1 MFNHQD
7 LFTSFDETGSL
18 KQKLVSLHR
27 ILQAEL
33 PFIAR
38 LAIALYDPKTEQLAT
53 YLHSSGKDNPLPN
66 YQASLE
72 LAPSLQEILRQGKP
86 RVVNNMTT
94 FAKGEHEHTLRIGQA
109 GYAASYTRPMFY
121 HGLCFGFQFFN
132 AFETDVF
139 TESCLH
145 KLDTYGQ
152 IVSLMIINDLSVIG
166 MLNAAVK
173 TTQDIAH
180 FRDPETGNHLDRMSR
195 YARLIASALADQY
208 QLDDMFISRVFM
220 FSPLHDIGKIAI
232 PDNILLKAGPLNEGE
247 FDVMKMH
254 TVKGRQMIDDL
265 INNFEL
271 NGIRDISILRNIAE
285 FHHEKVNGSG
295 YPRGLKGAEIPL
307 EARIVAVADVFDAL
321 TSKRTYKDAWSNED
335 AFTLLRELAGEQFDQ
350 DCVDAL
356 IQNEAKIR
364 EIQLKFQEDFYA

>member
-1 MFNHQD
+1 MFDHQD
-7 LFTSFDETGSL
+7 LFASFDDLGSL
-18 KQKLVSLHR
+18 KQKLVRLHQ
-27 ILQAEL
+27 ILQAEM

-53 YLHSSGKDNPLPN
+53 YLHSSGADNPLPH

-72 LAPSLQEILRQGKP
+72 QAPSLQEILRQGKP
-86 RVVNNMTT
+86 RVVNNMIT
-94 FAKGEHEHTLRIGQA
+94 FANGEHEHTLRIEQA
-109 GYAASYTRPMFY
+109 GYAASYTRPMYY
-121 HGLCFGFQFFN
+121 HGLFFGFQFFN
-132 AFETDVF
+132 SFETDVF

-145 KLDTYGQ
+145 KLDIYGQ
-152 IVSLMIINDLSVIG
+152 IVTLMVINDLSVIG

-195 YARLIASALADQY
+195 YARLIASALADKY
-208 QLDDMFISRVFM
+208 QLDDMFINRVFM

-232 PDNILLKAGPLNEGE
+232 PDNVLLKAGPLSEDE
-247 FDVMKMH
+247 FDVMKLH
-254 TVKGRQMIDDL
+254 TVKGREMIDDL

-271 NGIRDISILRNIAE
+271 NDIKDICILRNIAE

-295 YPRGLKGAEIPL
+295 YPSGLKGTDIPL

-321 TSKRTYKDAWSNED
+321 TSKRTYKDAWSNEA
-335 AFTLLRELAGEQFDQ
+335 AFTLLRQLAGEQFDQ

-356 IQNEAKIR
+356 IQDEAEIK
-364 EIQLKFQEDFYA
+364 EIQFKFQEDFYS

>member
-1 MFNHQD
+1 MFTHQD
-7 LFTSFDETGSL
+7 LFAKFDDASSL
-18 KQKLVSLHR
+18 KQKLARLHR

-38 LAIALYDPKTEQLAT
+38 LAIALYDSKTEKLTT
-53 YLHSSGKDNPLPN
+53 YLHSSGADNPLPN
-66 YQASLE
+66 YQADLE
-72 LAPSLQEILRQGKP
+72 QAPSLQEILRQGKP
-86 RVVNNMTT
+86 RVVNNLIA
-94 FAKGEHEHTLRIGQA
+94 FANGEHEHTLKIEQA

-121 HGLCFGFQFFN
+121 HGLFFGFQFFN
-132 AFETDVF
+132 SFETDVF

-145 KLDTYGQ
+145 KLDIYGQ
-152 IVSLMIINDLSVIG
+152 IVTLLVINDLSIIG

-195 YARLIASALADQY
+195 YARLIASALAGQY
-208 QLDDMFISRVFM
+208 RLDDMFINRVFM

-232 PDNILLKAGPLNEGE
+232 PDNILLKAGPLNEDE
-247 FDVMKMH
+247 FNLMKTH
-254 TVKGRQMIDDL
+254 TVRGRQMIDEL

-271 NGIRDISILRNIAE
+271 NGIKDISILRNIAE

-295 YPRGLKGAEIPL
+295 YPAGLKGADIPL

-321 TSKRTYKDAWSNED
+321 TSKRTYKDAWSNET
-335 AFTLLRELAGEQFDQ
+335 AFTLLRQMAGEQFDR
-350 DCVDAL
+350 DCVNAL
-356 IQNEAKIR
+356 IQNEAEIN
-364 EIQLKFQEDFYA
+364 EIQRKFQEDFYC